1 MVNTIQHHQL
11 QLKLQ
16 LCFKFTEALDGF
28 YGPAMGQQDEKDN
41 AIIFKGL
48 TEM

>member
-48 TEM
+48 TEI